1 MQSRRRITTNGRITL
16 PYSDCLKSPRRISA
30 IDQTNDPRFC
40 VFSFGLVKSSPY
52 RGIVPHRGTITLDC
66 WWCNVVSV
74 EIGSFNMLRIL
85 GRASLLIQTFLAF
98 EDALQRYKRS
108 FPARAYA

>member
-1 MQSRRRITTNGRITL
+1 
-16 PYSDCLKSPRRISA
+16 
-30 IDQTNDPRFC
+30 
-40 VFSFGLVKSSPY
+40 
-52 RGIVPHRGTITLDC
+52 
-66 WWCNVVSV
+66 
-74 EIGSFNMLRIL
+74 MLRIL